1 MAENQTTST
10 DQKPQPTITP
20 ITLDSFQNTSQ
31 IITSDKIADQ
41 IIGQERAITI
51 ARKAASQKRN
61 VLLIGSPGTGK
72 SLIAQA
78 ISELLPV
85 TELEDI
91 LIYPNHEDEN
101 NPVVKI
107 VKAGEGQKTVKE
119 ARFNGKLGGAN
130 PSVIMMII
138 IIIASFLLLT
148 FGRPHLGDVI
158 TAAMLIGLFVMAGM
172 MAFAAQMGR
181 GNKLFQTLNDA
192 ENPKLLIDNAN
203 NKKAPFHDATGA
215 KAGSLLGDVRHDPL
229 QSGGLG
235 TPAHLRVEAGMIH
248 RANKGVLFID
258 EVATL
263 RAKSQ
268 QELLTAMQD
277 KRYGIT
283 GQSEMS
289 SGAQVKTQAVPCDF
303 VLVAA
308 GNMQDLQ
315 QMHPALRSRIRGYG
329 YEVFMEDSM
338 TDNVANQFKIIQ
350 FIAQEVKKDTKIPH
364 FSREAALLIVEEARK
379 RAGRKNKLTLRL
391 RELGGLIR
399 AAGDLAQQEGKQ
411 LVTAEQ
417 VERAKLLAVTLE
429 QQMARQMLESRKDY
443 NVFGVK
449 GAAEGQVNGMAVM
462 GDAGIVLPIV
472 AEVTHAASKEEGKII
487 VTGKLGKIAKEAVEN
502 VSAII
507 KKHMGKDI
515 SKFDIHIQFL
525 QTYEGVEGDSASI
538 AVATA
543 VISALEGIPI
553 RQDVSMTGSL
563 SIRGQVL
570 PIGGV
575 TAKSEAAIA
584 AGIRTIIVPKS
595 NYDDLVLT
603 KEQKAKVEIIPVE
616 NLAQVLEHALQD
628 GKGKKELLKTIK
640 LELN

>member
-1 MAENQTTST
+1 MIIDDLKKNEQ
-10 DQKPQPTITP
+10 QPTP
-20 ITLDSFQNTSQ
+20 NAITLESFQNTGQ
-31 IITSDKIADQ
+31 VIVSDKIADQ
-41 IIGQERAITI
+41 IIGQERAVSI
-51 ARKAASQKRN
+51 AKKAASQKRN

-91 LIYPNHEDEN
+91 LIYPNKEDEN
-101 NPVVKI
+101 NPAVKI
-107 VKAGEGQKTVKE
+107 VKAGEGQKIIQE
-119 ARFNGKLGGAN
+119 ARFAGKLNGTN
-130 PSVIMMII
+130 PGLIMMVVILL
-138 IIIASFLLLT
+138 ASFLLLY

-158 TAAMLIGLFVMAGM
+158 TAALLIGLFVMAGI

-181 GNKLFQTLNDA
+181 GNKMFQSLNEAD
-192 ENPKLLIDNAN
+192 NPKLLVDNKD
-203 NKKAPFHDATGA
+203 NKKAPFQDATGA

-248 RANKGVLFID
+248 KAHKGVLFID

-283 GQSEMS
+283 GQSELS
-289 SGAQVKTQAVPCDF
+289 SGAQVKTQPVPCDF

-329 YEVFMEDSM
+329 YEVFMEESM
-338 TDNVANQFKIIQ
+338 QDTAENQWKIVQ
-350 FIAQEVKKDTKIPH
+350 FIAQEVKKDAKIPH
-364 FSREAALLIVEEARK
+364 FSREAALLIVAESRK

-391 RELGGLIR
+391 RELGGLVR
-399 AAGDLAQQEGKQ
+399 AAGDLAAQDGSS
-411 LVTAEQ
+411 LVSADH
-417 VERAKLLAVTLE
+417 VEKAKLLAVTLE
-429 QQMARQMLESRKDY
+429 QQVAKQMLESRKDY

-584 AGIRTIIVPKS
+584 AGIKTIIVPKS

-603 KEQKAKVEIIPVE
+603 KEQKSKVEIIPVE
-616 NLAQVLEHALQD
+616 NLAQVLEHALAD
-628 GKGKKELLKTIK
+628 SKGKKELLKTIK
-640 LELN
+640 LELD

>member
-1 MAENQTTST
+1 MIIDDLKKNEQSTTLNA
-10 DQKPQPTITP
+10 
-20 ITLDSFQNTSQ
+20 ITLESFQNTSQ
-31 IITSDKIADQ
+31 VMVSDKIHDQ
-41 IIGQERAITI
+41 IIGQERAVSI
-51 ARKAASQKRN
+51 AKKAASQKRN

-91 LIYPNHEDEN
+91 LIYPNKEDEN
-101 NPVVKI
+101 NPTVKI
-107 VKAGEGQKTVKE
+107 VKAGEGQKIIQE
-119 ARFNGKLGGAN
+119 ARFAGKLNGTN
-130 PSVIMMII
+130 PGLIMMVVIL
-138 IIIASFLLLT
+138 IASFLLLY

-158 TAAMLIGLFVMAGM
+158 TAALLIGLFVMAGI

-181 GNKLFQTLNDA
+181 GNKMFQSLNEAD
-192 ENPKLLIDNAN
+192 NPKLLVDNKD
-203 NKKAPFHDATGA
+203 NKKAPFQDATGA

-248 RANKGVLFID
+248 KAHKGVLFID

-283 GQSEMS
+283 GQSELS

-329 YEVFMEDSM
+329 YEVFMEESM
-338 TDNVANQFKIIQ
+338 PDTAENQWKIIQ
-350 FIAQEVKKDTKIPH
+350 FIAQEVKKDAKIPH
-364 FSREAALLIVEEARK
+364 FSRDAALLIVAEARK

-391 RELGGLIR
+391 RELGGLVR
-399 AAGDLAQQEGKQ
+399 AAGDLAAQDGSS
-411 LVTAEQ
+411 LVSADH
-417 VERAKLLAVTLE
+417 VEKAKLLAVTLE
-429 QQMARQMLESRKDY
+429 QQVARQMLESRKDY
-443 NVFGVK
+443 NVFGTK

-584 AGIRTIIVPKS
+584 AGIKTIIIPKS
-595 NYDDLVLT
+595 NFEDLVLT
-603 KEQKAKVEIIPVE
+603 KDQKSKVEIIPVE
-616 NLAQVLEHALQD
+616 NLAQVLEHALAD
-628 GKGKKELLKTIK
+628 SKGKKELLKAIK